1 MSCAP
6 PLAELR
12 HAEGQLKHPHNTG
25 YQVPSPEPLGGKEMS
40 RAAGHRP
47 GLSAGQLAAATA
59 SPLLSLLL
67 LLACCADA
75 CKGVPISPQRLQPE
89 QELQLWNEIHEACA
103 SFLSI
108 DSRPQASVALRELCR
123 IVMEISQKPQEQSEK
138 DNTKRFLFHYSKTQK
153 LGNSNVVSSV
163 VHPLLQLVPQLHER
177 RMKRF
182 KAEYQS
188 PSVGQSKGYF
198 LFRPRNGKRS
208 TSFI

>member
-1 MSCAP
+1 
-6 PLAELR
+6 
-12 HAEGQLKHPHNTG
+12 
-25 YQVPSPEPLGGKEMS
+25 
-40 RAAGHRP
+40 
-47 GLSAGQLAAATA
+47 
-59 SPLLSLLL
+59 
-67 LLACCADA
+67 
-75 CKGVPISPQRLQPE
+75 
-89 QELQLWNEIHEACA
+89 IHEACA

-153 LGNSNVVSSV
+153 LGNSNVV
-163 VHPLLQLVPQLHER
+163 
-177 RMKRF
+177 
-182 KAEYQS
+182 AEYQS